1 MCDRHE
7 GVGADGVEWMFTHA
21 SADAEIRL
29 LNADGSEA
37 EISGNGTRCVAAYI
51 CEEQGGEK
59 ITIRTGAGVKTCI
72 LTARRDQEYEFEM
85 EMGEARVES
94 EITIKLGAREVR
106 GVPVSLGNPHFV
118 MFVTEFGEKW
128 QLQAA
133 KIQRRAEFKQGV
145 NVEVVV
151 AEGVHDLQ
159 ARFFERGVGE
169 TRSSG
174 TGSCAAVMAAIAS
187 GKAES
192 PVRVRTTGGAQMVRT
207 EGQGVFL
214 RGAARMVCRG
224 EFFL

>member
-1 MCDRHE
+1 
-7 GVGADGVEWMFTHA
+7 MFTDA
-21 SADAEIRL
+21 SADVEIRL

-37 EISGNGTRCVAAYI
+37 EISGNGTRSVAAYI
-51 CEEQGGEK
+51 CQEQGKEK
-59 ITIRTGAGVKTCI
+59 ITIRTGAGVKTCT

-85 EMGEARVES
+85 EMGAAGVEK

-106 GVPVSLGNPHFV
+106 GRPVSLGNPHFV
-118 MFVTEFGEKW
+118 IFVTEFGKKW
-128 QLQAA
+128 QALAA
-133 KIQRRAEFKQGV
+133 EIQRSAEFKQGV

-174 TGSCAAVMAAIAS
+174 TGSCAAAMAAIAS

-192 PVRVRTTGGAQMVRT
+192 PVRVEAPGGAQMVRT
-207 EGQGVFL
+207 EGQRVFL